1 MKTYTKLTAILAS
14 LTLLTGCG
22 ALNNAAQPVADN
34 ASKAESSAASGNDAD
49 KPDCCKTDS
58 EVPDCCGGADTSDC
72 CKDGSSAA
80 ESTAAEVPVDTSA
93 ADAESFQ

>member
-22 ALNNAAQPVADN
+22 ALNNAAQPVADT
-34 ASKAESSAASGNDAD
+34 ASQVESSAASESDAD

-58 EVPDCCGGADTSDC
+58 EVPDCCGDGADTSDC

-80 ESTAAEVPVDTSA
+80 ESKAEKVLLQNP
-93 ADAESFQ
+93 